1 MAKGES
7 EVYRPAE
14 ACRIAE
20 VAPYVLRY
28 WETEFS
34 ALSEGKD
41 KGATKL
47 YTARDVKIISRIREL
62 LYDEG
67 FTVAGAKKRLDAEIA
82 EGRFDDGLAPAPP
95 LAEQRKPEP
104 AKASAAVPATKKP
117 VAAPKPAPEPPP
129 APRVVESKPASVSSA
144 APGLDRKSVVRELRD
159 IVRLLDRSRA
169 R

>member
-7 EVYRPAE
+7 EIYRPAE

-104 AKASAAVPATKKP
+104 AKAAVPATKKP

-129 APRVVESKPASVSSA
+129 APRVVESKTASASPA